1 MTRTFLCAY
10 LFQSSVESSS
20 DKTAVVKEEPKI
32 SLTFSQLVFNFDSI
46 FRSIAKR
53 EGLNDPCH
61 IAIGVNQI
69 RTFLDEFGK
78 SRWEQRLRN
87 LDT

>member
-1 MTRTFLCAY
+1 M
-10 LFQSSVESSS
+10 
-20 DKTAVVKEEPKI
+20 
-32 SLTFSQLVFNFDSI
+32 SLASASQLVFNFDNI

-69 RTFLDEFGK
+69 KTFLDEFGK
-78 SRWEQRLRN
+78 SRCVCVCVCSVILLLCLSN
-87 LDT
+87 LSVI